1 MDAAGS
7 YLHDRRTRQVR
18 PAARVIVLNEARQ
31 KDVAPTADELIRLI
45 VAVATEQDRN
55 AFARLFAHF
64 APRVKSFLIRS
75 GLLDSMA
82 EEVTQE
88 VMLALWRKASYFD
101 PCRAGA
107 STWVFTIARNQRIDR
122 LRRARSRTANLV
134 IDPSDERDAPLSG
147 EDIAIT
153 TEREEEIRRALA
165 TLSAEQ
171 AIIVRL
177 SYFAEKPHAE
187 IARELGIPLGTVK
200 SRIRL
205 ALNRLRATLDSDL

>member
-7 YLHDRRTRQVR
+7 YFHDKRTRQIC
-18 PAARVIVLNEARQ
+18 PAARLIVLNEARQ
-31 KDVAPTADELIRLI
+31 KEATPSPEDLARLI
-45 VAVATEQDRN
+45 GAVAKDRDRN
-55 AFARLFAHF
+55 AFAQLFAYF
-64 APRVKSFLIRS
+64 APRVKTFLMRS
-75 GLLDSMA
+75 GLADPMA

-88 VMLALWRKASYFD
+88 VMLTLWRKASYFD

-122 LRRARSRTANLV
+122 LRRIRSRMADP
-134 IDPSDERDAPLSG
+134 IFDPSDAPDPPPSG
-147 EDIAIT
+147 EEIAIT
-153 TEREEEIRRALA
+153 TEREEEVRKALE
-165 TLSAEQ
+165 TLSSEQ
-171 AIIVRL
+171 ATIVRL

-205 ALNRLRATLDSDL
+205 ALNRLRTLLDNDR